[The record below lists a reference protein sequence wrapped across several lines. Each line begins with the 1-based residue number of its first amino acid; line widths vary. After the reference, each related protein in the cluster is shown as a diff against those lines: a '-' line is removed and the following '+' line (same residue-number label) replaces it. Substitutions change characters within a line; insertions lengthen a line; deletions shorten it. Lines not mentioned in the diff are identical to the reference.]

1 MWKSLRSDLKEFV
14 SSVADDGTTVLG
26 SINIDKSENST
37 SGQQGDLSSNDS
49 MVRSHIDE
57 GDATDMNVKIVLGED
72 GEFVGNLAAEEQ
84 ERRMALEET
93 YTESLLPNESELAN
107 DKISVANKTFDKEPS
122 LCEKRD
128 SESPENSE
136 NSVEVK
142 STTTDT
148 EQLDTSSVE
157 DTLGREDNQN
167 EISAIDSSLIDED
180 YEVDVTSFI
189 ESFDVTTKTGEITD
203 ILELNHD
210 TVAFHFEKLVPVTV
224 SYAEFWRRYFY
235 RCDLDRIQDEFD
247 NEEERIQQ
255 KRQEL
260 IEKGMKSVKNLF
272 GGALQAFKNVNKV
285 EESKGS
291 IYEKYQAEVQEQQRA
306 VESKH
311 NDSTNEGEGST
322 SISLNMGLFGGRP
335 PFVMD
340 TTDSY
345 DEEGDNVEDEDGF
358 GWGSDEEES
367 IEENESSYVETDENE
382 TDNEITFEVSERK
395 ELVKL
400 QSQLAEAQLKNRQLQ
415 ETLEEHKY
423 QLAEPKHLN
432 EDMEGFNSEDE
443 IERLK
448 LLLFERDSELAAVK
462 ASSNDMDREVTKN
475 SIDKSNKV
483 ETNES
488 TEVYDPDH
496 LRHKLSKL
504 TEAHEL
510 VTVQNNSNMTALTES
525 NKSITRLNK
534 ELGIAVAGALE
545 SAKEIEKLRKKLDEI
560 KKQGEIETNALK
572 EAQILSKKMI
582 ENMKLD
588 LRKAEECVLKSES
601 KVESLKLEKKEQL
614 DNYTKL
620 LVKKESE
627 DLTPEITSPDGD
639 SGNGSSMSSGV
650 DVPLSDA
657 NISDDLEEEDWG
669 ETWGEDSSS

>member
-14 SSVADDGTTVLG
+14 SSVADDSTTVLG
-26 SINIDKSENST
+26 SINIDKSDSST
-37 SGQQGDLSSNDS
+37 SRQQEDLSSNDFIE
-49 MVRSHIDE
+49 RSHIEEE
-57 GDATDMNVKIVLGED
+57 GDATDENVKIVLGED
-72 GEFVGNLAAEEQ
+72 GDVAFVGNLAAEEQ

-93 YTESLLPNESELAN
+93 YTESLLPNEFELAN
-107 DKISVANKTFDKEPS
+107 DKISLVDKTVDKEPS
-122 LCEKRD
+122 LCEERDTESPRD
-128 SESPENSE
+128 SESSA
-136 NSVEVK
+136 EVK
-142 STTTDT
+142 STTDT

-167 EISAIDSSLIDED
+167 EISAIDSSLIDEY
-180 YEVDVTSFI
+180 YEVDVKSFI
-189 ESFDVTTKTGEITD
+189 ESFDITTKTGEIAD

-260 IEKGMKSVKNLF
+260 IDKGMKSVKNLF

-285 EESKGS
+285 EERKGS
-291 IYEKYQAEVQEQQRA
+291 IYENYQTEVHEQQRT
-306 VESKH
+306 VEYKR

-322 SISLNMGLFGGRP
+322 SISMNMGLFGGRP

-345 DEEGDNVEDEDGF
+345 DEEEDNVEDEEGF

-367 IEENESSYVETDENE
+367 IEENESSHVETDENE
-382 TDNEITFEVSERK
+382 TDNEITLEVSERK

-400 QSQLAEAQLKNRQLQ
+400 QSQLAEAQLKNSQLQ
-415 ETLEEHKY
+415 ETLDEQQC
-423 QLAEPKHLN
+423 QLAEPKDIN
-432 EDMEGFNSEDE
+432 EDMEDFNLEDE

-462 ASSNDMDREVTKN
+462 ASFNDMDREITESN
-475 SIDKSNKV
+475 IDKSNKV
-483 ETNES
+483 EKNDPI
-488 TEVYDPDH
+488 EVDDPNH
-496 LRHKLSKL
+496 LRDKLSKL

-525 NKSITRLNK
+525 NKTVTRLSK
-534 ELGIAVAGALE
+534 DLGIAVAGALE
-545 SAKEIEKLRKKLDEI
+545 SAKEIEILRKKLDETE
-560 KKQGEIETNALK
+560 KQGEIEIDALK
-572 EAQILSKKMI
+572 KAQMLSNKMI

-588 LRKAEECVLKSES
+588 QRKAKDCVLETES
-601 KVESLKLEKKEQL
+601 KVESLKLEKKEQH

-620 LVKKESE
+620 LAEKESE
-627 DLTPEITSPDGD
+627 DLKPEITSPDGD

-650 DVPLSDA
+650 NIPLSDA
-657 NISDDLEEEDWG
+657 NISNDLEEEDWG
-669 ETWGEDSSS
+669 ETWSED

>member
-14 SSVADDGTTVLG
+14 SSVADDSTTVLG
-26 SINIDKSENST
+26 SINIDKSDSST
-37 SGQQGDLSSNDS
+37 SRQQEDLSSNDFIE
-49 MVRSHIDE
+49 RSHIEEE
-57 GDATDMNVKIVLGED
+57 GDATDENVKIVLGED
-72 GEFVGNLAAEEQ
+72 GDVAFVGNLAAEEQ

-93 YTESLLPNESELAN
+93 YTESLLPNEFELAN
-107 DKISVANKTFDKEPS
+107 DKISLVDKTVDKEPS
-122 LCEKRD
+122 LCEERDTESPRD
-128 SESPENSE
+128 SESSA
-136 NSVEVK
+136 EVK
-142 STTTDT
+142 STTDT

-167 EISAIDSSLIDED
+167 EISAIDSSLIDEY
-180 YEVDVTSFI
+180 YEVDVKSFI
-189 ESFDVTTKTGEITD
+189 ESFDITTRTGEIAD

-260 IEKGMKSVKNLF
+260 IDKGMKSVKNLF

-285 EESKGS
+285 EERKGS

-322 SISLNMGLFGGRP
+322 SISMNMGLFGGRP

-345 DEEGDNVEDEDGF
+345 DEEEDNVEDEEGF

-367 IEENESSYVETDENE
+367 IEENESSHVETDENE

-400 QSQLAEAQLKNRQLQ
+400 QSQLAEAQLKNSQLQ
-415 ETLEEHKY
+415 ETLDEQQC
-423 QLAEPKHLN
+423 QLAEPKGIN
-432 EDMEGFNSEDE
+432 EDMEDFNLEDE

-462 ASSNDMDREVTKN
+462 ASFNDMDREITESN
-475 SIDKSNKV
+475 IDKSNKV
-483 ETNES
+483 EKNDPI
-488 TEVYDPDH
+488 EVDDPNH
-496 LRHKLSKL
+496 LRDKLSKL

-525 NKSITRLNK
+525 NKTVTRLSK
-534 ELGIAVAGALE
+534 DLGIAVAGALE
-545 SAKEIEKLRKKLDEI
+545 SAKEIEILRKKLDETE
-560 KKQGEIETNALK
+560 KQGEIEIDALK
-572 EAQILSKKMI
+572 KAQMLSNKMI

-588 LRKAEECVLKSES
+588 QRKAKECVLESES
-601 KVESLKLEKKEQL
+601 KVESLKLEKKEQH

-620 LVKKESE
+620 LAEKESE
-627 DLTPEITSPDGD
+627 DLKPEITSPDGD

-650 DVPLSDA
+650 NIPLSDA
-657 NISDDLEEEDWG
+657 NISNDLEEEDWG
-669 ETWGEDSSS
+669 ETWSED

>member
-14 SSVADDGTTVLG
+14 SSVADDSTTVLG
-26 SINIDKSENST
+26 SINIDKSDSST
-37 SGQQGDLSSNDS
+37 SRQQEDLSSNDFIE
-49 MVRSHIDE
+49 RSHIEEE
-57 GDATDMNVKIVLGED
+57 GDATDENVKIVLGED
-72 GEFVGNLAAEEQ
+72 GDVAFVGNLAAEEQ

-93 YTESLLPNESELAN
+93 YTESLLPNEFELAN
-107 DKISVANKTFDKEPS
+107 DKISLVDKTVDKEPS
-122 LCEKRD
+122 LCEERDTESPRD
-128 SESPENSE
+128 SESSA
-136 NSVEVK
+136 EVK
-142 STTTDT
+142 STTDT

-167 EISAIDSSLIDED
+167 EIPAIDSSLIDEY
-180 YEVDVTSFI
+180 YEVDVKSFI
-189 ESFDVTTKTGEITD
+189 ESFDITTKTGEIAD

-260 IEKGMKSVKNLF
+260 IDKGMKSVKNLF

-285 EESKGS
+285 EERKGS

-322 SISLNMGLFGGRP
+322 SISMNMGLFGGRP

-345 DEEGDNVEDEDGF
+345 DEEEDNVEDEEGF

-367 IEENESSYVETDENE
+367 IEENESSHVETDENE

-400 QSQLAEAQLKNRQLQ
+400 QSQLAEAQLKNSQLQ
-415 ETLEEHKY
+415 ETLDEQQC
-423 QLAEPKHLN
+423 QLAEPKDIN
-432 EDMEGFNSEDE
+432 EDMEDFNLEDE

-462 ASSNDMDREVTKN
+462 ASFNDMDREITESN
-475 SIDKSNKV
+475 IDKSNKV
-483 ETNES
+483 EKNDPI
-488 TEVYDPDH
+488 EVDDPNH
-496 LRHKLSKL
+496 LRDKLSKL

-525 NKSITRLNK
+525 NKTVTRLSK
-534 ELGIAVAGALE
+534 DLGIAVAGALE
-545 SAKEIEKLRKKLDEI
+545 SAKEIEILRKKLDETE
-560 KKQGEIETNALK
+560 KQGEIEIDALK
-572 EAQILSKKMI
+572 KAQMLSNKMI

-588 LRKAEECVLKSES
+588 QRKAKECVLESES
-601 KVESLKLEKKEQL
+601 KVESLKLEKKEQH

-620 LVKKESE
+620 LAEKESE
-627 DLTPEITSPDGD
+627 DLKPEITSPDGD

-650 DVPLSDA
+650 NIPLSDA
-657 NISDDLEEEDWG
+657 NISNDLEEEDWG
-669 ETWGEDSSS
+669 ETWSED

>member
-14 SSVADDGTTVLG
+14 SSVADDSTTVLG
-26 SINIDKSENST
+26 SINIDKSDSST
-37 SGQQGDLSSNDS
+37 SRQQEDLSSNDFIE
-49 MVRSHIDE
+49 RSHIEEE
-57 GDATDMNVKIVLGED
+57 GDATDENVKIVLGED
-72 GEFVGNLAAEEQ
+72 GDVAFVGNLAAEEQ

-93 YTESLLPNESELAN
+93 YTESLLPNEFELAN
-107 DKISVANKTFDKEPS
+107 DKISLVDKTVEKEPS
-122 LCEKRD
+122 LCEERDTESPRD
-128 SESPENSE
+128 SESSA
-136 NSVEVK
+136 EVK
-142 STTTDT
+142 STTDT

-167 EISAIDSSLIDED
+167 EISAIDSSLIDEY
-180 YEVDVTSFI
+180 YEVDVKSFI
-189 ESFDVTTKTGEITD
+189 ESFDITTRTGEIAD

-260 IEKGMKSVKNLF
+260 IDKGMKSVKNLF

-285 EESKGS
+285 EERKGS

-322 SISLNMGLFGGRP
+322 SISMNMGLFGGRP

-345 DEEGDNVEDEDGF
+345 DEEEDNVEDEEGF

-367 IEENESSYVETDENE
+367 IEENESSHVETDENE

-395 ELVKL
+395 ELVQL
-400 QSQLAEAQLKNRQLQ
+400 QSQLAEAQLKNSQLQ
-415 ETLEEHKY
+415 ETLDEQQC
-423 QLAEPKHLN
+423 QLAEPKDIN
-432 EDMEGFNSEDE
+432 EDMEDFNLKDE

-462 ASSNDMDREVTKN
+462 ASFNDMDREITESN
-475 SIDKSNKV
+475 IDKSNKV
-483 ETNES
+483 EKNDPI
-488 TEVYDPDH
+488 EVDDPNH
-496 LRHKLSKL
+496 LRDKLSKL

-525 NKSITRLNK
+525 NKTVTRLSK
-534 ELGIAVAGALE
+534 DLGIAVAGALE
-545 SAKEIEKLRKKLDEI
+545 SAKEIEILRKKLDET
-560 KKQGEIETNALK
+560 KKQGEIEIDALK
-572 EAQILSKKMI
+572 KAQMLSNKMI

-588 LRKAEECVLKSES
+588 QRKAKECVLESES
-601 KVESLKLEKKEQL
+601 KVESLKLEKKEQH

-620 LVKKESE
+620 IAEKESE
-627 DLTPEITSPDGD
+627 DLKPEITSPDGD

-650 DVPLSDA
+650 NIPLSDA
-657 NISDDLEEEDWG
+657 NISNDLEEEDWG
-669 ETWGEDSSS
+669 ETWSED

>member
-14 SSVADDGTTVLG
+14 SSVADDSTTVLG
-26 SINIDKSENST
+26 SINIDKSDSST
-37 SGQQGDLSSNDS
+37 SRQQEDLSSNDFIE
-49 MVRSHIDE
+49 RSHIEEE
-57 GDATDMNVKIVLGED
+57 GDATDENVKIVLGED
-72 GEFVGNLAAEEQ
+72 GDVAFVGNLAAEEQ

-93 YTESLLPNESELAN
+93 YTESLLPNEFELAN
-107 DKISVANKTFDKEPS
+107 DKISLVDKTVDKEPS
-122 LCEKRD
+122 LCEERDTESPRD
-128 SESPENSE
+128 SESSA
-136 NSVEVK
+136 EVK
-142 STTTDT
+142 STTDT

-167 EISAIDSSLIDED
+167 EISAIDSSLIDEY
-180 YEVDVTSFI
+180 YEVDVKSFI
-189 ESFDVTTKTGEITD
+189 ESFDITTKTGEIAD

-260 IEKGMKSVKNLF
+260 IDKGMKSVKNLF

-285 EESKGS
+285 EERKGS

-322 SISLNMGLFGGRP
+322 SISMNMGLFGGRP

-345 DEEGDNVEDEDGF
+345 DKEEDNVEDEEGF

-367 IEENESSYVETDENE
+367 IEENESSHVETDENE

-400 QSQLAEAQLKNRQLQ
+400 QSQLAEAQLKNSQLQ
-415 ETLEEHKY
+415 ETLDEQQC
-423 QLAEPKHLN
+423 QLAEPKDIN
-432 EDMEGFNSEDE
+432 EDMEDFNLEDE

-462 ASSNDMDREVTKN
+462 ASFNDMDREITESN
-475 SIDKSNKV
+475 IDKSNKV
-483 ETNES
+483 EKNDPI
-488 TEVYDPDH
+488 EVDDPNH
-496 LRHKLSKL
+496 LRDKLSKL

-525 NKSITRLNK
+525 NKTVTRLSK
-534 ELGIAVAGALE
+534 DLGIAVAGALE
-545 SAKEIEKLRKKLDEI
+545 SAKEIEILRKKLDETE
-560 KKQGEIETNALK
+560 KQGEIEIDALK
-572 EAQILSKKMI
+572 KAQMLSNKMI

-588 LRKAEECVLKSES
+588 QRKAKECVLESES
-601 KVESLKLEKKEQL
+601 KVESLKLEKKEQH

-620 LVKKESE
+620 LAEKESE
-627 DLTPEITSPDGD
+627 DLKPEITSPDGD

-650 DVPLSDA
+650 NIPLSDA
-657 NISDDLEEEDWG
+657 NISNDLEEEDWG
-669 ETWGEDSSS
+669 ETWSED

>member
-14 SSVADDGTTVLG
+14 SSVADDSTTVLG
-26 SINIDKSENST
+26 SINIDKSDSST
-37 SGQQGDLSSNDS
+37 SRQQEDLSSNDFIE
-49 MVRSHIDE
+49 RSHIEEE
-57 GDATDMNVKIVLGED
+57 GDATDENVKIVLGED
-72 GEFVGNLAAEEQ
+72 GDVAFVGNLAAEEQ

-93 YTESLLPNESELAN
+93 YTESLLPNEFELAN
-107 DKISVANKTFDKEPS
+107 DKISLVDKTVDKEPS
-122 LCEKRD
+122 LCEERDTESPRD
-128 SESPENSE
+128 SESST
-136 NSVEVK
+136 EVK
-142 STTTDT
+142 STTDT

-167 EISAIDSSLIDED
+167 EISAIDSSLIDEYD
-180 YEVDVTSFI
+180 EVDVKSFI
-189 ESFDVTTKTGEITD
+189 ESFDITTKTGEIAD

-260 IEKGMKSVKNLF
+260 IDKGMKSVKNLF

-285 EESKGS
+285 EERKGS

-322 SISLNMGLFGGRP
+322 SISMNMGLFGGRP

-345 DEEGDNVEDEDGF
+345 DKEEDNVEDEEGF

-367 IEENESSYVETDENE
+367 IEENESSHVETDENE

-400 QSQLAEAQLKNRQLQ
+400 QSQLAEAQLKNSQLQ
-415 ETLEEHKY
+415 ETLDEQQC
-423 QLAEPKHLN
+423 QLVEPKDIN
-432 EDMEGFNSEDE
+432 KDMEDFNLEDE

-462 ASSNDMDREVTKN
+462 ASFNDMDREITESN
-475 SIDKSNKV
+475 IDKSNKV
-483 ETNES
+483 EKNDPI
-488 TEVYDPDH
+488 EVDDPNH
-496 LRHKLSKL
+496 LRDKLSKL

-525 NKSITRLNK
+525 NKTVTRLSK
-534 ELGIAVAGALE
+534 DLGIAVAGALE
-545 SAKEIEKLRKKLDEI
+545 SAKEIEILRKKLDETE
-560 KKQGEIETNALK
+560 KQGEIEIDALK
-572 EAQILSKKMI
+572 KAQMLSNKMI

-588 LRKAEECVLKSES
+588 QRKAKECVLESES
-601 KVESLKLEKKEQL
+601 KVESLKLEKKEQH

-620 LVKKESE
+620 LAEKESE
-627 DLTPEITSPDGD
+627 DLKPEITSPDGD

-650 DVPLSDA
+650 NIPLSDA
-657 NISDDLEEEDWG
+657 NISNDLEEEDWG
-669 ETWGEDSSS
+669 ETWSED